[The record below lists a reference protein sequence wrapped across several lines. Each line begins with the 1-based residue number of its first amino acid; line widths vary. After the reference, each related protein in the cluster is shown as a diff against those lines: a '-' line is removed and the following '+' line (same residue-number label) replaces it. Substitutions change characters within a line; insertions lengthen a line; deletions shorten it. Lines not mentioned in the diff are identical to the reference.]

1 MTEQLFDK
9 QTVAGCINSATFW
22 LEGLVDGSNITLAEA
37 IVLISLS
44 ISDLIDA
51 KLFLQREL
59 EFRKMGEI

>member
-9 QTVAGCINSATFW
+9 QTAEGCINSAMFW
-22 LEGLVDGSNITLAEA
+22 LEGLVDGSNITLAET
-37 IVLISLS
+37 VELLSLS

-59 EFRKMGEI
+59 EFRKMGKI

>member
-9 QTVAGCINSATFW
+9 QTAAGCINSATFW